1 MKRRR
6 HEEVLHKQVAGVAAE
21 EIEDNSFAF
30 RVADALQGFLKRGA
44 GQRHGGVKEE
54 KLTPK
59 FIVINNMG
67 SQREVTIVYFLKVA

>member
-21 EIEDNSFAF
+21 EIEDNTFAF

-44 GQRHGGVKEE
+44 GHGGIKEE

-59 FIVINNMG
+59 FIVINNKR
-67 SQREVTIVYFLKVA
+67 SQREVSIVYFLKVA